1 MKIQTKRVSLLVLII
16 AFLSLGNLAHSESSI
31 PADFTTYTDEVCLFR
46 ISYPTNW
53 EPALSIIE
61 SLKQKTIKYLKSID
75 SESSSGYE
83 RSNMVFLGGALLG
96 NGGYN
101 PNISVLIDPL
111 VGNKLK
117 LEDLVELSVQ
127 GWKKETE
134 EYREFART
142 KTIIDGKQAIIL
154 DYESHY
160 PNIGAVHVLLMII
173 STDRFV
179 WMVAC
184 SVVPP
189 INFYDFKDDFYAI
202 VKNFQILQ

>member
-1 MKIQTKRVSLLVLII
+1 
-16 AFLSLGNLAHSESSI
+16 
-31 PADFTTYTDEVCLFR
+31 
-46 ISYPTNW
+46 
-53 EPALSIIE
+53 
-61 SLKQKTIKYLKSID
+61 
-75 SESSSGYE
+75 
-83 RSNMVFLGGALLG
+83 MVFLGGALLDS
-96 NGGYN
+96 GGYN
-101 PNISVLIDPL
+101 PNISVFIDPL
-111 VGNKLK
+111 VGDKLK

-134 EYREFART
+134 EYREFSRT

-173 STDRFV
+173 SADRFV

-189 INFYDFKDDFYAI
+189 INFYDFKDDLYAI
-202 VKNFQILQ
+202 LKSFQILK

>member
-1 MKIQTKRVSLLVLII
+1 MKIQIKRVSLLILVI
-16 AFLSLGNLAHSESSI
+16 AFLSLGVYAQSKSSI
-31 PADFTTYTDEVCLFR
+31 PANFTTYTDEVCLFR

-83 RSNMVFLGGALLG
+83 RSNIVFLGGAPLDS
-96 NGGYN
+96 GGYN
-101 PNISVLIDPL
+101 PNICVLIDPL
-111 VGNKLK
+111 ISDKFK

-134 EYREFART
+134 EYREFSRT
-142 KTIIDGKQAIIL
+142 KTIINGKQAIIL

-160 PNIGAVHVLLMII
+160 PNIGTVHVLVMII
-173 STDRFV
+173 LTDRFA
-179 WMVAC
+179 WMVSC

-189 INFYDFKDDFYAI
+189 INYYDFKDDLYAI
-202 VKNFQILQ
+202 VKSFQILK